1 LVETCPDAIWIKKGP
16 RIVFVNEAL
25 LRMLG
30 ARREQILGRSPLEFV
45 DFAFPHGD

>member
-1 LVETCPDAIWIKKGP
+1 METYPDATWIKKGP

-25 LRMLG
+25 LRTLV

-45 DFAFPHGD
+45 DFAFRHDD